1 MSEKDSTS
9 PTGNTMPSTKKLEAM
24 IYLLTLLVK
33 IGKYIPWIVLI
44 FALISSTVAIL
55 SFTWWHSI
63 GWGIFNSILAF
74 GGFLFFGQLV
84 RRRKTHRREYRYT
97 GRHLHRISESGEK
110 KEKYEEKID
119 SSSESNK
126 F

>member
-9 PTGNTMPSTKKLEAM
+9 PTGNAMPSTKKLEAM

-44 FALISSTVAIL
+44 FALISSTVALL
-55 SFTWWHSI
+55 SFIWWHSI

-97 GRHLHRISESGEK
+97 GRHLHRLGESNEK